1 MLTLSRIP
9 SDKEVEVFKT
19 LYKEEMLEFKKDE
32 SELSEYLSIGD
43 FNANTIFD
51 PIEMAALTVLSN
63 TLFNMDEAFVK
74 R

>member
-1 MLTLSRIP
+1 
-9 SDKEVEVFKT
+9 
-19 LYKEEMLEFKKDE
+19 MLEFKKDE

-43 FNANTIFD
+43 FNTNTNFD

-63 TLFNMDEAFVK
+63 TLFNMDEAYVK